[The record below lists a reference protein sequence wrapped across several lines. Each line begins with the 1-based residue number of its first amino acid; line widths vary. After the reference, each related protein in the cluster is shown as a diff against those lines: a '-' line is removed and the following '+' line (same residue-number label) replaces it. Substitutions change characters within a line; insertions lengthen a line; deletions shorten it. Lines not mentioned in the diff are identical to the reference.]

1 MDKKL
6 YIVSIGISGD
16 RLRLVLYVDMDYF
29 FAACEE
35 ARHPELKGKP
45 LIVGTGSEQAKMRGV
60 VEAANYEAR
69 KFGIHSAMPT
79 TMAYKLKPDIT
90 YIGSDHNHYEEVS
103 AGIMS
108 ALSEYGFRMEVDSVD
123 EAALEIEVESYK
135 DLERLAKEVKEK
147 VKRNFGLTCTVGVS
161 TGKVFA
167 KMACDSAKP
176 DGIKIVEEKEIK
188 DFLKDKDVGKI
199 PGVGKK
205 TEEKLAALK
214 IKKIGELAKADPM
227 VLIDTIGSF
236 GKELFLIANG
246 TDESIVEE
254 NVSVVSIG
262 RERTLEKNATT
273 MGDIESMIN
282 SLTDEVITEVKK
294 QKLMFKTVGVKARYL
309 DYTDRIKSKSFST
322 YSDSKELVLATS
334 RSLLKGLVGDKPVR
348 KIGVRVSSLI
358 SVKGQRN
365 LL

>member
-1 MDKKL
+1 
-6 YIVSIGISGD
+6 
-16 RLRLVLYVDMDYF
+16 MDYF

-35 ARHPELKGKP
+35 VRHPELKGKP
-45 LIVGTGSEQAKMRGV
+45 LIVGTGSEQTKMRGV

-79 TMAYKLKPDIT
+79 TMAYKLKPDIK
-90 YIGSDHNHYEEVS
+90 YMESDHNHYEEVS
-103 AGIMS
+103 AKIMS
-108 ALSEYGFRMEVDSVD
+108 MLSVYGFRMEVDSVD
-123 EAALEIEVESYK
+123 EAALEVEVESYNDAEK
-135 DLERLAKEVKEK
+135 LAKNIKDK
-147 VKRNFGLTCTVGVS
+147 VKQDFGLPCTAGVS

-176 DGIKIVEEKEIK
+176 DGIKVVEEKDIK
-188 DFLKDKDVGKI
+188 DFLKDKEVGKI

-227 VLIDTIGSF
+227 VLIDSIGSF

-246 TDESIVEE
+246 TDESIIEE

-262 RERTLEKNATT
+262 RERTLEKNAST
-273 MGDIESMIN
+273 MDDMESMIN
-282 SLTDEVITEVKK
+282 LLTEEVITEVKK
-294 QKLMFKTVGVKARYL
+294 QKLMFKTIGVKARYF
-309 DYTDRIKSKSFST
+309 DYTDRIKSKSFNT
-322 YSDSKELVLATS
+322 YSDSKELVIATS
-334 RSLLKGLVGDKPVR
+334 RLLLKGLIGDKPVR

-365 LL
+365 LR